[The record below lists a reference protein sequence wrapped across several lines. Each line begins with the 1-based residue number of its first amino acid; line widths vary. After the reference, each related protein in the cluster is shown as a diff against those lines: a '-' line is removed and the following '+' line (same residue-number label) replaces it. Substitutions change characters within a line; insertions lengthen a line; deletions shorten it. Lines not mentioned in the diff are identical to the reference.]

1 MLMGLMLVT
10 REKRIPAPI
19 KLTVRPLKGLVTTSL
34 DSKQIRRCVVHMKE
48 RTRCHSCPP
57 VVKSHQTWGCFIDLN
72 PFHTPFQFFLSWS
85 LGLGPHWIF

>member
-19 KLTVRPLKGLVTTSL
+19 KLTVRPLKGLATTSL

-48 RTRCHSCPP
+48 PGVTHALR
-57 VVKSHQTWGCFIDLN
+57 
-72 PFHTPFQFFLSWS
+72 WS
-85 LGLGPHWIF
+85 RVIRHGDASLT